1 MCHTYGNDAV
11 APGSPGG
18 VRTAPESPDCPH
30 LPPRA
35 HVVGETRA
43 PRRPDAGSGAVGE
56 EGVRLLRR
64 EGEPGA
70 VEQTNT
76 ETLKPAAER
85 CADLSRSAG
94 PPHVAAHWDVA
105 GSGRGAALDGAA
117 VRGGNAGRAVA
128 AWRGRGSGRTG
139 ATGGRLA
146 LPTAPRGIVILVRG
160 AGRHDPRAQGFAD
173 ALLGRVLGALLL
185 DLLADGERTP
195 HNVHDILLLARRL
208 RAASQWLRRVTPLPM
223 AYFGM
228 GTGAAAALE
237 AAAGD
242 DIRAVVSRSGR
253 PDLAGPAAL
262 AAMKAPTLFVVGELD
277 TWLLGRPRLAA
288 DWMRCEHRL
297 AVIPGATPPF
307 TGPRVLDTATALG
320 LDWFTD
326 RLLQPVS
333 GTPRPGAV

>member
-1 MCHTYGNDAV
+1 M
-11 APGSPGG
+11 
-18 VRTAPESPDCPH
+18 
-30 LPPRA
+30 
-35 HVVGETRA
+35 
-43 PRRPDAGSGAVGE
+43 
-56 EGVRLLRR
+56 
-64 EGEPGA
+64 
-70 VEQTNT
+70 
-76 ETLKPAAER
+76 
-85 CADLSRSAG
+85 
-94 PPHVAAHWDVA
+94 AAHWDVA

-117 VRGGNAGRAVA
+117 VRGGNAVPDGP
-128 AWRGRGSGRTG
+128 WPRGEVEVPAGPVRQS
-139 ATGGRLA
+139 GRLA

-195 HNVHDILLLARRL
+195 HNVHDIVLLARRL

-228 GTGAAAALE
+228 GTGAAAAL
-237 AAAGD
+237 
-242 DIRAVVSRSGR
+242 
-253 PDLAGPAAL
+253 
-262 AAMKAPTLFVVGELD
+262 AAMKTPTLFVVGELD
-277 TWLLGRPRLAA
+277 TWLLGRTRLAA

-297 AVIPGATPPF
+297 AVVPGATPAF

-333 GTPRPGAV
+333 GMPRPGAV